1 MIEITPMLPEH
12 AEAVLNIYEEG
23 LQTGQSTFNTEVP
36 TWQDWDKGHLAHSRL
51 VAIENG
57 KVLGW
62 VALSPVSARHC
73 YRGVAEFSIYI
84 GAQARGKGIGNLLMQ
99 ALIQKSEANG
109 IWTLHSSTF
118 PENTASI
125 NLQKKYGFR
134 EIGYREK
141 IAELHGVWR
150 DTILLERRSTVT
162 GVPNNAM
169 LTDTVSKL

>member
-1 MIEITPMLPEH
+1 MLPEH
-12 AEAVLNIYEEG
+12 AEAVLAIYAQG
-23 LQTGQSTFNTEVP
+23 LQTGLATFNTEVP
-36 TWQDWDKGHLAHSRL
+36 AWSDWDKSHSPHSRL
-51 VAIENG
+51 VALEDG
-57 KVLGW
+57 EVLGW
-62 VALSPVSARHC
+62 VALSPVSQRYC

-84 GAQARGKGIGNLLMQ
+84 SAEHRGLGIGDLLME
-99 ALIQKSEANG
+99 ALITESEANG

-150 DTILLERRSTVT
+150 NVVLLERRSKIT
-162 GVPNNAM
+162 
-169 LTDTVSKL
+169 